1 MLVWFIYDI
10 SDDRARRKIIK
21 IALRAGLYRVQKSVF
36 LGNIE
41 KNNMDE
47 AVIESEEIMNLKTD
61 SLYVFPL
68 CEKDF
73 KSVIT
78 KGQAFNEKLIKDE
91 IGALFI

>member
-1 MLVWFIYDI
+1 
-10 SDDRARRKIIK
+10 
-21 IALRAGLYRVQKSVF
+21 
-36 LGNIE
+36 
-41 KNNMDE
+41 
-47 AVIESEEIMNLKTD
+47 MNLKTD